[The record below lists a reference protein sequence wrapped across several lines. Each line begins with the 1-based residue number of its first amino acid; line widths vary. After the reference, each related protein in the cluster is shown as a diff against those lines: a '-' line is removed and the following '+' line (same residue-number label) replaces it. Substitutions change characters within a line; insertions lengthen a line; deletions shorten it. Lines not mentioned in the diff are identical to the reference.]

1 MAAKMERPDSTASA
15 TTGRAMSPSTPSLP
29 SRPNT
34 TEPQVSPRSGAR
46 AKTMAKPR
54 SMLARLAARG
64 NSRREQQGLKEAE
77 AYRAGHGYGKGFGPC
92 KPASASPCETALL
105 SGLTEWQL
113 PTSEAPLA
121 EILLQNDKVELGEK
135 YNMRI
140 SSRFQP
146 LVAKTAHYHFPLPTS
161 EQNRRY
167 SNVRHKHPPEG
178 VPSLEPPKDKK
189 DPTSTLSKSPER
201 QTPLLTKLRQP
212 VQEGM
217 ARLRPGVAYSVSRLE
232 EWFLLLDT
240 SRSGEVTVRKLILG
254 MMKHQEIMDLVFL
267 LREKSEGRSWQLKPE
282 SRPTAG
288 KLTRDDM
295 QWVRAMLEELGA
307 GGGASMTWPEF
318 VDFFRQTGLLLE
330 YSTRDELNQSDLGE
344 TNIEDFLRRQEEEFQ
359 LDQERFFSEQ
369 RRGARIFPSSPERS
383 ERRSSRS
390 SCALAQTT

>member
-1 MAAKMERPDSTASA
+1 MLVRNLDL
-15 TTGRAMSPSTPSLP
+15 GCWLFI
-29 SRPNT
+29 
-34 TEPQVSPRSGAR
+34 SG
-46 AKTMAKPR
+46 
-54 SMLARLAARG
+54 
-64 NSRREQQGLKEAE
+64 Q
-77 AYRAGHGYGKGFGPC
+77 
-92 KPASASPCETALL
+92 
-105 SGLTEWQL
+105 
-113 PTSEAPLA
+113 APLA

-189 DPTSTLSKSPER
+189 DPTSLSKSSER

-254 MMKHQEIMDLVFL
+254 MMKHQDRCGNEPEPPPHPPGNLAPQALAPKPF
-267 LREKSEGRSWQLKPE
+267 RRSWT
-282 SRPTAG
+282 S
-288 KLTRDDM
+288 
-295 QWVRAMLEELGA
+295 
-307 GGGASMTWPEF
+307 
-318 VDFFRQTGLLLE
+318 
-330 YSTRDELNQSDLGE
+330 YS
-344 TNIEDFLRRQEEEFQ
+344 
-359 LDQERFFSEQ
+359 
-369 RRGARIFPSSPERS
+369 
-383 ERRSSRS
+383 
-390 SCALAQTT
+390 C

>member
-1 MAAKMERPDSTASA
+1 
-15 TTGRAMSPSTPSLP
+15 
-29 SRPNT
+29 
-34 TEPQVSPRSGAR
+34 
-46 AKTMAKPR
+46 
-54 SMLARLAARG
+54 
-64 NSRREQQGLKEAE
+64 
-77 AYRAGHGYGKGFGPC
+77 
-92 KPASASPCETALL
+92 
-105 SGLTEWQL
+105 
-113 PTSEAPLA
+113 
-121 EILLQNDKVELGEK
+121 
-135 YNMRI
+135 
-140 SSRFQP
+140 
-146 LVAKTAHYHFPLPTS
+146 
-161 EQNRRY
+161 
-167 SNVRHKHPPEG
+167 
-178 VPSLEPPKDKK
+178 
-189 DPTSTLSKSPER
+189 
-201 QTPLLTKLRQP
+201 
-212 VQEGM
+212 M

-240 SRSGEVTVRKLILG
+240 NRSGEVTVRKLILG

-267 LREKSEGRSWQLKPE
+267 LREKSEGRLWQLKPE
-282 SRPTAG
+282 NRPTAG

-295 QWVRAMLEELGA
+295 QWVRAMLEELGS